1 MTSRVGENAPAEAQ
15 SRRAKR
21 RAERGFSLIELLVA
35 VAVFALIS
43 ASAFTLFNLQQ
54 KSSMAQRGEVGLNV
68 ALRNAASQLEMDL
81 ANAGSGYFPGV
92 NLPSWPVGVTIVNNT
107 ISGATSCYDAATL
120 TYTATCFDVLNI
132 IAAANP
138 VSYPPINAT
147 DSTGQSGTGNCSD
160 TSTGVAYGQAG
171 AGLSLAQT
179 AAHYLAGDQLLFL
192 NNTGSKITSV
202 VLTANA
208 VAVGPA
214 VRFTFNPTN
223 GDGSN
228 SLANDPLD
236 ITACD
241 GNQPCSAG
249 SKLGAQYC
257 GGDWV
262 LKLAPIT
269 YQVDTSNPSDPELTR
284 TQGGA
289 TAIVMEQVI
298 GFRVGATIWNN
309 GNQTV
314 STQYNYAASTY
325 TNNTPGD
332 EAYNFTL
339 VRSVRISLI
348 GRTNPNLGPASTFQN
363 AFDQGPYQVLG
374 IAVVVNP
381 RNLSMND

>member
-1 MTSRVGENAPAEAQ
+1 MIAISFRNTPHENRPGPELRPAP
-15 SRRAKR
+15 
-21 RAERGFSLIELLVA
+21 RGFSLIELLVA
-35 VAVFALIS
+35 VAI
-43 ASAFTLFNLQQ
+43 FTLITAAAFMLFNQQQ
-54 KSSMAQRGEVGLNV
+54 KSAVSQQGEVALNV

-81 ANAGSGYFPGV
+81 ANAGSGYFPGA
-92 NLPSWPVGVTIVNNT
+92 NLPSWPVGVTIVNNP
-107 ISGATSCYDAATL
+107 IAGSCYDAATF
-120 TYTATCFDVLNI
+120 TYTAGCFDELNI
-132 IAAANP
+132 IAAANSA
-138 VSYPPINAT
+138 SYPPINAT
-147 DSTGQSGTGNCSD
+147 DSTGAGGTGNCSD
-160 TSTGVAYGQAG
+160 SSAGTAYGRAA
-171 AGLSLAQT
+171 AGLTLAQT
-179 AAHYLAGDQLLFL
+179 AAHYISGDQLLFL

-208 VAVGPA
+208 AVVGAA
-214 VRFTFNPTN
+214 VKFTFNATRA
-223 GDGSN
+223 DGSN

-241 GNQPCSAG
+241 GNQPCPAG
-249 SKLGAQYC
+249 NKLGVQFC

-269 YQVDTSNPSDPELTR
+269 YQVDSSNPSDPKLMR
-284 TQGGA
+284 SQSGS

-314 STQYNYAASTY
+314 STMYNYAASTY

-348 GRTNPNLGPASTFQN
+348 GRTNPSLAPVVTFQN
-363 AFDQGPYQVLG
+363 AFDQGNYQVLG
-374 IAVVVNP
+374 VAVVVNP

>member
-1 MTSRVGENAPAEAQ
+1 MIAISFENRPAENRPPGIEPRSQ
-15 SRRAKR
+15 C
-21 RAERGFSLIELLVA
+21 GFSLIELLVA
-35 VAVFALIS
+35 VAIFTVIS
-43 ASAFTLFNLQQ
+43 ASAFMLFNLQQ
-54 KSSMAQRGEVGLNV
+54 KSSLTERGEMGLNV

-81 ANAGSGYFPGV
+81 ANAGSGYFPGA
-92 NLPSWPVGVTIVNNT
+92 NLPSWPVGVTIVNT
-107 ISGATSCYDAATL
+107 GAAGLGSCYNAATF
-120 TYTATCFDVLNI
+120 TYTASCFDTLNI

-138 VSYPPINAT
+138 VSYPPVNAT
-147 DSTGQSGTGNCSD
+147 DSTGQSGTGNCSN
-160 TSTGVAYGQAG
+160 TSTGVAYGQAA
-171 AGLSLAQT
+171 AGLSLVQT
-179 AAHYLAGDQLLFL
+179 ASHYLAGDQLLFL

-202 VLTANA
+202 VLTTNA
-208 VAVGPA
+208 FVAGSA
-214 VRFTFNPTN
+214 VKFIFNATN

-228 SLANDPLD
+228 TLTNDPLD

-241 GNQPCSAG
+241 GNQPCPAG
-249 SKLGAQYC
+249 NKLGVQFC

-269 YQVDTSNPSDPELTR
+269 YQVNSLNASDPELTR
-284 TQGGA
+284 TQSGA

-309 GNQTV
+309 GVQTA

-325 TNNTPGD
+325 SNNTPGD

-348 GRTNPNLGPASTFQN
+348 GRTNPNLGLANTFQN
-363 AFDQGPYQVLG
+363 AFDQGPYQVSG